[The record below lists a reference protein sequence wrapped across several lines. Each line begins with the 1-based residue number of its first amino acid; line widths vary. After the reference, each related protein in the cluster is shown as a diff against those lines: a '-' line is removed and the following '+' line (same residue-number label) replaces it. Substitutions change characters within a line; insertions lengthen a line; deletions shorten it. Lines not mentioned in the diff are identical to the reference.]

1 MRGGHCLDQR
11 LAQELLD
18 QEILEVDDLPK
29 TFPPEDDILI
39 EIKKCQQDLA
49 VVNKHNQQE
58 LRKLRTNVAKDLRR
72 QDVKSALE
80 KVDNQVC

>member
-18 QEILEVDDLPK
+18 HEILEVDDLPK
-29 TFPPEDDILI
+29 TFPPEDEILM

-49 VVNKHNQQE
+49 VVNEHNQQE
-58 LRKLRTNVAKDLRR
+58 LHKLRTSVAKDLRR
-72 QDVKSALE
+72 QEVKGALD
-80 KVDNQVC
+80 KVDNQV